1 MKDTHMT
8 LLELNAAFALP
19 GHLRFKEGP
28 GGLIVAEIA
37 NGLGDCTVALQG
49 AHVTHFCPQGQAP
62 VIWVS
67 ERAQYAPGKAI
78 RGGVPV
84 CWPWFGPHA
93 TDPQRPAHGIA
104 RTALWQVLE
113 TQVQADGQ
121 TFLRLGLP
129 MTAPTRAEWPH
140 PATAELEITVGRS
153 LQLTLVTRNT
163 GTDVLLLGEA
173 LHTYFQIND
182 VAQIRVSGLEGCTY
196 LDKVAGGTRHTQ
208 QGPVQFDGEVDRIY
222 LKPTA
227 DALIEDP
234 GLQRRI
240 RIASQGAGATVV
252 WNPWVEKTSKMG
264 DMAADGF
271 RGMVCVETANAADQV
286 VSVAPSAEHRLTA
299 IYSVEPLV

>member
-1 MKDTHMT
+1 MT
-8 LLELNAAFALP
+8 LDELNAAFALP
-19 GHLRFKEGP
+19 GHVRFKEGP
-28 GGLIVAEIA
+28 GGLIVADIA

-62 VIWVS
+62 VIWMS

-113 TQVQADGQ
+113 TKVQADGQ

-129 MTAPTRAEWPH
+129 MTAANRALWPH
-140 PATAELEITVGRS
+140 ASSAELEITVGQT

-163 GTDVLLLGEA
+163 GSDVLVLGEA
-173 LHTYFQIND
+173 LHTYFQISD
-182 VAQIRVSGLEGCTY
+182 VARIRVSGLEGCAY

-208 QGPVQFDGEVDRIY
+208 QGPIHFEGEVDRIY
-222 LKPTA
+222 LNPTA
-227 DALIEDP
+227 DALIDDP

-286 VSVAPSAEHRLTA
+286 VPLTPGAEHRLTA
-299 IYSVEPLV
+299 VYSVESLV